1 MLKRSF
7 LSSALFVGALGM
19 TSTAAAAWPQR
30 QVTLIV
36 PFAAG
41 GAVDSVARALAAR
54 MSEGLGQTVV
64 VENRTGASGMIG
76 ADYVAKSKPD
86 GYTLLMGT
94 QSTLA
99 VGPLLMRPDNADPSQ
114 SFAGAGMLAT
124 APLLL
129 VANPAF
135 PAKTVAEL
143 VAKAKREPGKID
155 YGSGGVGSTP
165 HMAGEL
171 LGLSTGTKLSH
182 IVYKGEQPALTDVM
196 GNQIP
201 IMFSNLQIALPLVQ
215 SGRLKALAIS
225 TAKRSPAAPDVPTIA
240 ETVAPGFDAAT
251 WFGVVAPKAT
261 PPEVIARLGSE
272 IEKAANDPALRKTL
286 EGQGITIQQ
295 LSPAAFDAY
304 IRDDYKKWQR
314 VIKDARITMNRPG
327 FLRQSRSSKSSA
339 VRTLPEKPGRYSCG
353 AVVGCRTTRYSQT
366 HRRVPGREWNRSC
379 VGFFHA

>member
-155 YGSGGVGSTP
+155 YGSG
-165 HMAGEL
+165 
-171 LGLSTGTKLSH
+171 
-182 IVYKGEQPALTDVM
+182 
-196 GNQIP
+196 
-201 IMFSNLQIALPLVQ
+201 
-215 SGRLKALAIS
+215 
-225 TAKRSPAAPDVPTIA
+225 
-240 ETVAPGFDAAT
+240 
-251 WFGVVAPKAT
+251 
-261 PPEVIARLGSE
+261 
-272 IEKAANDPALRKTL
+272 
-286 EGQGITIQQ
+286 
-295 LSPAAFDAY
+295 
-304 IRDDYKKWQR
+304 
-314 VIKDARITMNRPG
+314 
-327 FLRQSRSSKSSA
+327 
-339 VRTLPEKPGRYSCG
+339 
-353 AVVGCRTTRYSQT
+353 
-366 HRRVPGREWNRSC
+366 
-379 VGFFHA
+379 